1 MFTERQI
8 SAMLGQIARQDVV
21 EIGPEPT
28 LTRVAALA
36 HVAERYG
43 YAYDRAHRTG
53 HNKQLVLVR
62 MYRDPHPEARA
73 REAATIAAHPQA
85 GNGGTVPGMRPGT
98 AKPLPEAQEA
108 VARLKD
114 RIMLDVLAQAADKR
128 QQTIAYGSCAVLA
141 LVLLLAGMPIGG
153 LVGGLVGGAALAA
166 FLWGAFRLGAVRRQ
180 RIVRRLI
187 DAGFVPVRDETGGQ
201 RFLRPGQQLPGH
213 VNPFTA

>member
-21 EIGPEPT
+21 EIGPEPS

-128 QQTIAYGSCAVLA
+128 QQTFAYGSCAVLA
-141 LVLLLAGMPIGG
+141 LVLLLAGMPIGA
-153 LVGGLVGGAALAA
+153 LAGGAALAA

-213 VNPFTA
+213 VNPFTT

>member
-8 SAMLGQIARQDVV
+8 SAVLGQIARQDVV
-21 EIGPEPT
+21 EIGPEPS
-28 LTRVAALA
+28 LARVAALA

-73 REAATIAAHPQA
+73 REAATIAAHPRA
-85 GNGGTVPGMRPGT
+85 GNGGTVPGLRSGT
-98 AKPLPEAQEA
+98 VKPLPEAQEA

-128 QQTIAYGSCAVLA
+128 QQTFAYGSCVALA
-141 LVLLLAGMPIGG
+141 LVLLLAGMPIGA
-153 LVGGLVGGAALAA
+153 LAGGAALAA

-187 DAGFVPVRDETGGQ
+187 DAGFVPVRDDSGAQ
-201 RFLRPGQQLPGH
+201 RFLRPEQQLPGH
-213 VNPFTA
+213 VDPFTA

>member
-21 EIGPEPT
+21 EIGPEQAAG
-28 LTRVAALA
+28 RVAALA
-36 HVAERYG
+36 HVAEQYG

-53 HNKQLVLVR
+53 HNDMQILVR
-62 MYRDPHPEARA
+62 MYRDPHPGARA

-98 AKPLPEAQEA
+98 VKPLPEAQEA

-128 QQTIAYGSCAVLA
+128 QKTIAWGSVGV
-141 LVLLLAGMPIGG
+141 LVLMLLVLGMPVAA
-153 LVGGLVGGAALAA
+153 LAGGAALAA
-166 FLWGAFRLGAVRRQ
+166 FLAGAFKMGAVRRQ
-180 RIVRRLI
+180 RIAQRLT
-187 DAGFVPVRDETGGQ
+187 DAGFVPVRDETGRQ
-201 RFLRPGQQLPGH
+201 RFLEPGRQLPGH
-213 VNPFTA
+213 ANPFAS